1 MKKQWFKGMPWDRVL
16 LINQNLCDKTPK
28 EGDKVVTLHEVRE
41 SAGQQARKLWEQLAS
56 QELTLFEAIDLCRR
70 CCDLAAFTFH
80 NANTFSDVAKT
91 ILEDWL
97 NLLPGVE
104 AQIVRTTIGHYVA
117 DHVVS
122 RKEMVKV
129 IGHFDLRWRI
139 NGHAKA
145 APTPTPS
152 PDIAAQPQPHIAQA

>member
-1 MKKQWFKGMPWDRVL
+1 MPWNRVL
-16 LINQNLCDKTPK
+16 LINQNLCENTPK
-28 EGDKVVTLHEVRE
+28 DEDKIVAHHEVRE
-41 SAGQQARKLWEQLAS
+41 PAGQKVRELWERAFS
-56 QELTLFEAIDLCRR
+56 QDLTLFEAIDVCRR

-80 NANTFSDVAKT
+80 NGNTFSDVAKT
-91 ILEDWL
+91 IVEDWL

-117 DHVVS
+117 DHIVS

-129 IGHFDLRWRI
+129 VEHFDTRWKI
-139 NGHAKA
+139 NGFPKP